1 MFAATRQQ
9 SRSPLLPAMTKKC
22 LCLAFALVWSPASA
36 GAAALPPAGVAA
48 CAGCHPQSSGET
60 SDKTL
65 RPLAGRNAAEL
76 ETAMKA
82 FRTGARPATVMDRIA
97 KGFSDDEIAAIAAYY
112 AAQK

>member
-1 MFAATRQQ
+1 
-9 SRSPLLPAMTKKC
+9 MTKKC
-22 LCLAFALVWSPASA
+22 LCLAFALVWPPASA
-36 GAAALPPAGVAA
+36 GAASLPPAGAAA
-48 CAGCHPQSSGET
+48 CAGCHPQSSAET
-60 SDKTL
+60 SDKGAL
-65 RPLAGRNAAEL
+65 RPLTGRNAAEL

>member
-1 MFAATRQQ
+1 
-9 SRSPLLPAMTKKC
+9 MTKKC

-36 GAAALPPAGVAA
+36 SAASLPPPGAAA
-48 CAGCHPQSSGET
+48 CAGCHPQSSGENGNQT
-60 SDKTL
+60 AL

-82 FRTGARPATVMDRIA
+82 FRTGARPATVMDRLA